1 MSDDRQQGG
10 NGGAFG
16 AFQTIFAEGV
26 RYLGLIAQSM
36 QTLASGT
43 SSSGGGTVVPTEA
56 LAKGWIFFNGVT
68 GANLAGYNVA
78 SIVKNST
85 GNYTVTWTIPFSSV
99 DYVAVGGSSQN
110 QTVTFPSTAS
120 ATAVQT
126 LNSVGANAD
135 ASQISLVVYGA
146 Q

>member
-68 GANLAGYNVA
+68 GATSAGYNVA
-78 SIVKNST
+78 NLTKNST
-85 GNYTVTWTIPFSSV
+85 GNYTVTWAVPFSSV
-99 DYVAVGGSSQN
+99 NYATVGGSPQN
-110 QTVTFPSTAS
+110 QTLAFPITAS
-120 ATAVQT
+120 TTGIQT
-126 LNSVGANAD
+126 LTSAGANAD